1 MKTLLHIDEAERV
14 KLDEERAK
22 RDAALEKWHLVA
34 IEGWLAGYQAGCIP
48 LKRLLR
54 GVRASVEVLPDDIG
68 WAVPGGTERLLGH
81 VVLRALDGPSPPP
94 RDPKGGRGGRLQARP
109 DAFKNAARELVALI
123 AKREKLAVS
132 REPAGGR
139 TSAFDRAAE
148 VYRAA
153 GVEGVTPA
161 IVQGWYEKTKSFTG

>member
-22 RDAALEKWHLVA
+22 RDAALEKWQVVA
-34 IEGWLAGYQAGCIP
+34 IEGWLAAYRAGRVP
-48 LKRLLR
+48 LEGLLR
-54 GVRASVEVLPDDIG
+54 GVCASVEVLPDDIG
-68 WAVPGGTERLLGH
+68 FAVPGGKERLLGH
-81 VVLRALDGPSPPP
+81 VARLALDGPPPP
-94 RDPKGGRGGRLQARP
+94 RDPKGGRPPWP

-123 AKREKLAVS
+123 AKRERLAVS

-139 TSAFDRAAE
+139 TSAFERAAE

-153 GVEGVTPA
+153 GVEDVTPA

>member
-22 RDAALEKWHLVA
+22 RDAALEKWHVVA
-34 IEGWLAGYQAGCIP
+34 IEGWLAAYQAGRIP
-48 LKRLLR
+48 LESLLR
-54 GVRASVEVLPDDIG
+54 GVRASIEVLPDDMV
-68 WAVPGGTERLLGH
+68 WATPGGKEHLLGH
-81 VVLRALDGPSPPP
+81 VIRRALDEPPP
-94 RDPKGGRGGRLQARP
+94 LRKSKGGRPPWP

-123 AKREKLAVS
+123 AKRERLVVS

-139 TSAFDRAAE
+139 TSAFERAAE

-153 GVEGVTPA
+153 GVEDVTPA

>member
-48 LKRLLR
+48 LERLLR

-81 VVLRALDGPSPPP
+81 VVLRVLDGPSPPP
-94 RDPKGGRGGRLQARP
+94 RSRKGGRLQAHP
-109 DAFKNAARELVALI
+109 DAFKNAARELVKLI
-123 AKREKLAVS
+123 AKREGLAVN
-132 REPAGGR
+132 RYPAGGG
-139 TSAFDRAAE
+139 TSAFERAAE

-161 IVQGWYEKTKSFTG
+161 IVEGWYEKTKSFAG